1 MVSIYTY
8 KSQFQ
13 DKLRPFVQVLQRLGV
28 TANQVTVF
36 AAFISVLLAV
46 VVYFS
51 GVRLMYGVFLLIP
64 LWMFL
69 RMALNAIDGMLAREF
84 AQKSALGAYL
94 NELCDVI
101 SDVALYACFLSLPI
115 LNPYLLLVVIFL
127 AVLSEYAGVVA
138 SLIGLERRYD
148 GPMGKSDRAFLFGVL
163 GVIVGIWPWFKEQ
176 TFKIDWIW
184 LYVPNFILSIC
195 LLLLFLTIYHRVYNG
210 VVLYKDK

>member
-1 MVSIYTY
+1 M
-8 KSQFQ
+8 
-13 DKLRPFVQVLQRLGV
+13 
-28 TANQVTVF
+28 
-36 AAFISVLLAV
+36 
-46 VVYFS
+46 
-51 GVRLMYGVFLLIP
+51 
-64 LWMFL
+64 
-69 RMALNAIDGMLAREF
+69 
-84 AQKSALGAYL
+84 
-94 NELCDVI
+94 
-101 SDVALYACFLSLPI
+101 
-115 LNPYLLLVVIFL
+115 VIFL